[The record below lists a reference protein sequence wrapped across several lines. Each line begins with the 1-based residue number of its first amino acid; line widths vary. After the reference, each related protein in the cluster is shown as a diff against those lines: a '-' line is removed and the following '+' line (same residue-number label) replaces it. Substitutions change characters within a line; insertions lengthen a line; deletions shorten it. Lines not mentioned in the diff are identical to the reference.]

1 MSEKYRMLKYVS
13 WATTLPEEVSNML
26 NDRVRH
32 EGITRGGLVRRIL
45 TDWLIDNGYPSAAN
59 FRQNTVMTPAQYNFR
74 VQRRSEKLKVVD
86 DRGLDHIMS
95 WVKDRTNDPASGRL
109 PPEVLAKIRSDK
121 PKLRICPDCD
131 SDIPTGVSV
140 CPHCK

>member
-95 WVKDRTNDPASGRL
+95 WVKDRTNDPA
-109 PPEVLAKIRSDK
+109 
-121 PKLRICPDCD
+121 
-131 SDIPTGVSV
+131 
-140 CPHCK
+140 